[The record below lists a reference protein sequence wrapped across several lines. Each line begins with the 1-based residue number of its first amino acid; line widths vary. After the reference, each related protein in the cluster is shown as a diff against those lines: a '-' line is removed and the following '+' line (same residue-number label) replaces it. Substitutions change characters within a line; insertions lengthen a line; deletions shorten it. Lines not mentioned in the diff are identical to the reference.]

1 MDVNTKP
8 IEFWK
13 SLVKEVIEF
22 SLLIDIVMGENNKV
36 YQVLSNSLSL
46 LHMSKHT

>member
-22 SLLIDIVMGENNKV
+22 SLLIVMGENNKV